1 MQVISFKNTVLFKRG
16 VWLSAGALVAFVVAP
31 SVVDGSLRQDP
42 TSTLFGV
49 GILGAFFVY
58 FLWRTQIHRVA
69 DAVLDCDDHLKVRRG
84 RTEEVIPFS
93 NIDTAD
99 VSTGSGILRI
109 TVRLREPTKLGG
121 KIEFLPQASLWS
133 NVSGVKRLASSLTD
147 RANQAERARQSNT
160 AGAAQ

>member
-16 VWLSAGALVAFVVAP
+16 VWLSAGALMAFVVTP

-58 FLWRTQIHRVA
+58 FLWRTQIHRVV

-84 RTEEVIPFS
+84 RTEVAVPFG
-93 NIDTAD
+93 NIDTVEA
-99 VSTGSGILRI
+99 STGSGIQRI

-121 KIEFLPQASLWS
+121 RIEFLPQASLWS
-133 NVSGVKRLASSLTD
+133 NVSAVKRLASSLAD
-147 RANQAERARQSNT
+147 RANQAKGARQSDT
-160 AGAAQ
+160 SGD